1 MAFLIMTSIQHK
13 PIAMQKLT
21 YLALA
26 IILTGL
32 TSKADAQTDTA
43 AKKIFYNAGAQYMSN
58 LTYAGRKD
66 ASSVPVLLPN
76 FTIISKGGLFV
87 SAMGYFD
94 LSGPKSQSEG
104 LSVTPGYVFSFDK
117 KKEFGGAISV
127 TKYFLTNNSPIILST
142 FNFTADA
149 QFNYNPSNIIKMNIG
164 ASYRLGSENS
174 NDIVNNAELSKEI
187 WIVKTG
193 KEKKN
198 GLKIDPTATIY
209 AGTQSFIQTYYT
221 QSQVQRA
228 VTNPSASNP
237 VNILFPSQSSQ
248 SIITQTVSQQK
259 QQQVKQYNLLA
270 LSGSM
275 PVTYTIN
282 KVQLSFTPYFIKPFN
297 QVDYTTNTP
306 MNRMYFLFT
315 TGISVMF

>member
-1 MAFLIMTSIQHK
+1 MAFLIYTPIQHK
-13 PIAMQKLT
+13 PIAMKKLS
-21 YLALA
+21 YLALS
-26 IILTGL
+26 IILMGAAI
-32 TSKADAQTDTA
+32 KADAQTDTTR
-43 AKKIFYNAGAQYMSN
+43 KIFYNAGAQYMSN

-94 LSGPKSQSEG
+94 LSGSNSQSEG

-117 KKEFGGAISV
+117 KKEFGGALSV
-127 TKYFLTNNSPIILST
+127 TKYFITSNSPIILSS

-149 QFNYNPSNIIKMNIG
+149 QLNYNPADIIKMTIG
-164 ASYRLGSENS
+164 ASYRIGKDSS
-174 NDIVNNAELSKEI
+174 RDIVNNAELSKEV
-187 WIVKTG
+187 WLLKTG
-193 KEKKN
+193 TDKKD
-198 GLKIDPTATIY
+198 GLKITPTATLY
-209 AGTQSFIQTYYT
+209 AGTQSFTQTYYT

-228 VTNPSASNP
+228 VTNPSPSNP
-237 VNILFPSQSSQ
+237 VNVLFPSQPSQ
-248 SIITQTVSQQK
+248 SIITQTVTQQK

-282 KVQLSFTPYFIKPFN
+282 KIQLSFTPYFIKPFN
-297 QVDYTTNTP
+297 QVDYTTNTT
-306 MNRMYFLFT
+306 MNGLYFLFT
-315 TGISVMF
+315 TGISATF